1 VLTSEGP
8 YLEEWTLRPCSRPA
22 LLGWA
27 CHPGTS
33 PVISGPEVA
42 HLSVGVG
49 IQPHAPKFT
58 AIGQTV
64 APSLLL
70 CSIFGVVQ
78 VGSRGPVLILL
89 QSHERSLS
97 SLFTDSECQETSP
110 TPIFAKA
117 KATSVFPTKAPT
129 KDPTRVPTK
138 VPTTVPRKT
147 VMEWLITYPLKAF
160 GES

>member
-1 VLTSEGP
+1 MLTSEGP

-33 PVISGPEVA
+33 PVISGPEFA

-58 AIGQTV
+58 ASGQTV

-110 TPIFAKA
+110 YLPRPRPPPF
-117 KATSVFPTKAPT
+117 FP
-129 KDPTRVPTK
+129 
-138 VPTTVPRKT
+138 PRLPPRIPPGFPPRFPPRFPGKR
-147 VMEWLITYPLKAF
+147 
-160 GES
+160 